1 MQERCVQLTLIQ
13 ALERGVTAHKAG
25 NLQEAER
32 IYKAILQSQPN
43 HPDANH
49 NLGVLAVSV
58 SKVDAA
64 IPLFKRAVEAN
75 PKIEQFWL
83 SYVDALIKLNQID
96 NAREVIRQGKANG
109 LSGDKV
115 TRLEERLAGA
125 SNGST
130 SLQSAKDQLIELYK
144 QGKFKEALEKGKPLL
159 NQFPDDPVI
168 PNVLG
173 AVNFEI
179 SKRCNHILSSK
190 SPIDSND
197 ELLDALSNL
206 IIDLDEVDDF
216 GFQSKKLELRDEFL
230 SCSISC

>member
-1 MQERCVQLTLIQ
+1 MQLTLIQ
-13 ALERGVTAHKAG
+13 ALERGVAAHKAG

-64 IPLFKRAVEAN
+64 IPLFKKAVEAN

-96 NAREVIRQGKANG
+96 NAREVLQQGKTNG

-115 TRLEERLAGA
+115 KSLKERLSEM
-125 SNGST
+125 SNDRT
-130 SLQSAKDQLIELYK
+130 SLKSAKDQLIELYK
-144 QGKFKEALEKGKPLL
+144 QRKFREALEKGKPLL
-159 NQFPDDPVI
+159 NQFPDD
-168 PNVLG
+168 N
-173 AVNFEI
+173 A
-179 SKRCNHILSSK
+179 ILSIVAGSCLSLIK
-190 SPIDSND
+190 TSNY
-197 ELLDALSNL
+197 
-206 IIDLDEVDDF
+206 
-216 GFQSKKLELRDEFL
+216 
-230 SCSISC
+230 SISNRFFTIYRQFHYGICCCLRNKIKVWSLTFNYAS

>member
-1 MQERCVQLTLIQ
+1 MELTVIQ
-13 ALERGVTAHKAG
+13 ALERGVAAHKAG

-32 IYKAILQSQPN
+32 IYKVILQSQPN

-64 IPLFKRAVEAN
+64 IPLFKKAVEAN

-96 NAREVIRQGKANG
+96 NAREVLRQGKTNG

-115 TRLEERLAGA
+115 TSLEERLSET
-125 SNGST
+125 SNDST

-144 QGKFKEALEKGKPLL
+144 QGNFKEALEKGKPLL
-159 NQFPDDPVI
+159 KQFPDD
-168 PNVLG
+168 NVVL
-173 AVNFEI
+173 
-179 SKRCNHILSSK
+179 SIL
-190 SPIDSND
+190 
-197 ELLDALSNL
+197 AA
-206 IIDLDEVDDF
+206 
-216 GFQSKKLELRDEFL
+216 QA
-230 SCSISC
+230 